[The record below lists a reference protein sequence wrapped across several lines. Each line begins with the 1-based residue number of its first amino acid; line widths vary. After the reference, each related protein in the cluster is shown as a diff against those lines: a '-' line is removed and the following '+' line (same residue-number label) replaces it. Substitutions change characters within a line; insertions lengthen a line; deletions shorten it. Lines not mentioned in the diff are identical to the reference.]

1 MVSRT
6 AKVGQAFGSKGV
18 LNNAAKSVVESVGG
32 GTEVAANDSA
42 ALGSGDAGA
51 LKFASNRKSLHMYD
65 GAEWERIAGG
75 TDAAP
80 IITEDA
86 PATSVQAGT
95 TDSTRVKFKVVDP
108 EGFPIS
114 YTISYMRDSDKVFF
128 TNESSNLPP
137 ILQHPAIITKADSGR
152 ATYKFITHTAESN
165 GSGVATTHTYKAR
178 FQGTDGARHAISTQN
193 FSLSF
198 QTNFTFDTSS
208 AQINAYGD
216 NINKLKVYASAGSAA
231 AVSDELGAMGK
242 GYLEYKIIADTSY
255 PMMGL
260 VTGSTSGGY
269 GTATSLYL
277 YHDGTYYAGGSATGL
292 GASGNNDILMI
303 AYDTDASTVW
313 FGMNGSWGN
322 KTPGTDAGYSITGGA
337 NGFRP
342 AFHYGGGSASEY
354 TIEINSHTSTGAQYT
369 IPAGWSKA

>member
-18 LNNAAKSVVESVGG
+18 LNNAAKGVVEEVGG
-32 GTEVAANDSA
+32 GGVETVANDSA
-42 ALGSGDAGA
+42 ALGSGDGGA
-51 LKFASNRKSLHMYD
+51 LKFATNRKSLHMYD

-80 IITEDA
+80 VITEDA
-86 PATSVQAGT
+86 VANSISAGT
-95 TDSTRVKFKVVDP
+95 TDSSRVKFKVVDP

-152 ATYKFITHTAESN
+152 ATYKFITRTADSD
-165 GSGVATTHTYKAR
+165 GSGNSTTHVYKAR
-178 FQGTDGARHAISTQN
+178 YQGTDGARHAISTQN
-193 FSLSF
+193 ISLSF
-198 QTNFTFDTSS
+198 STTFTFDTSS
-208 AQINAYGD
+208 GQINAYGD
-216 NINKLKVYASAGSAA
+216 NINKLEAYVAAGTAA
-231 AVSDELGAMGK
+231 AVSDELGKMGK
-242 GYLEYKIIADTSY
+242 GYLEYKIITDASY

-269 GTATSLYL
+269 GTGTSIYL
-277 YHDGTYYAGGSATGL
+277 YHDGTYYGGGAATGL

-303 AYDTDASTVW
+303 AYDTDESDVW

-342 AFHYGGGSASEY
+342 AFHYGGGGATTY
-354 TIEINSHTSTGAQYT
+354 TIEIISHTTGAQYT
-369 IPAGWSKA
+369 IPSGWSLA